1 MRHDQQ
7 RGLSRIGIL
16 RDFACTFEQQFGH
29 ERMVPNRLAIFPTL
43 AARSF
48 CYATIQLKLARD
60 YGLGEIT
67 FADKIRH
74 DINFANRFGIE
85 QEDRVAQ
92 TRFLF
97 PKRAADLDKDF
108 STPNFHRVRQR
119 RRARIRIHRRAVSDN
134 EKGGVGS

>member
-1 MRHDQQ
+1 
-7 RGLSRIGIL
+7 
-16 RDFACTFEQQFGH
+16 
-29 ERMVPNRLAIFPTL
+29 MVPNRLAIFPTL

-67 FADKIRH
+67 FADEIRH
-74 DINFANRFGIE
+74 DINFANGFRIKQKQCVTKTWF
-85 QEDRVAQ
+85 
-92 TRFLF
+92 FF
-97 PKRAADLDKDF
+97 PEGAADLDKDF